1 MYFSYIKIRLKIMLY
16 IVLILSIFMLYIT
29 IKHLEFGL
37 LLIVFSLILIFCIL
51 TIAKLLFFGVYSSR
65 FYIDEEGVKFF
76 KRKEIFSIKWENIN
90 FVGLTSYTGFINKNS
105 SVYFDSRP
113 LIDNVYR
120 GREPNYYQYSN
131 EFFGVQYRKKVLK
144 EVKKYWNGPIQGI
157 YQIEGKES

>member
-51 TIAKLLFFGVYSSR
+51 AIAKLLFFGVYSSR

-76 KRKEIFSIKWENIN
+76 KRKEIFSMKWEDIN

-105 SVYFDSRP
+105 SIYFDGRP
-113 LIDNVYR
+113 LEDNIYR
-120 GREPNYYQYSN
+120 GKDLTMHKYNDQY
-131 EFFGVQYRKKVLK
+131 FGVQYRKKIVR
-144 EVKKYWNGPIQGI
+144 EIKKYWNKPIQGI
-157 YQIEGKES
+157 YQIEGKE